1 MTIETV
7 LVVDDSSTQL
17 HSIQNIITEAGY
29 QVLTAKSGFEAIE
42 FAKQHHP
49 DLIFL
54 DIMMPG
60 MDGFE
65 ACRKLSMERSTQE
78 IPVVFVSSKDQ
89 KSDRVWA
96 SMQGGKAYIVKP
108 YDKNQIIA
116 QIEAFQ

>member
-1 MTIETV
+1 MTTETV
-7 LVVDDSSTQL
+7 LVVDDSSTQRL
-17 HSIQNIITEAGY
+17 SIQNIITEAGY
-29 QVLTAKSGFEAIE
+29 QVITAKSGIEAIE
-42 FAKQHHP
+42 LAKKYHP

-54 DIMMPG
+54 DIVMPD

-65 ACRKLSMERSTQE
+65 TCRKLSLKKSTKD

-89 KSDRVWA
+89 KADRVWA

-108 YDKNQIIA
+108 YSKDQIIA

>member
-1 MTIETV
+1 MAIETI

-17 HSIQNIITEAGY
+17 SSIQNIITEAGY
-29 QVLTAKSGFEAIE
+29 RVFTARSGTEAIE
-42 FAKQHHP
+42 CVQKHHP

-54 DIMMPG
+54 DIIMPD

-65 ACRKLSMERSTQE
+65 ACRKLSMDRDTKE
-78 IPVVFVSSKDQ
+78 IPIVFVSSKDQ
-89 KSDRVWA
+89 KADRVWA

-108 YDKNQIIA
+108 YVKDQIIA